1 MNTLTSVKNMIKNRR
16 EDNTVKNYD
25 IGRNESCPCGSGKKY
40 KKCCLNNT
48 PELSKDEYYQ
58 AVKETDDEKD
68 MIVLLQNAVKDYP
81 EEPAFLLPLIV
92 YNLQKGIY
100 RDAAKYLK
108 HGWQLMKTDLDE
120 AFIPPFVSI
129 LLDEDKIDK
138 AEDIVR
144 HLLEKKGESV
154 SLLISYAEV
163 YKYKDDYIRVSEIID
178 RAVKLE
184 PENIQLLIFRLE
196 TLMDLDDI
204 LSALSLWEKHYE
216 KLQSLNNMRVVSFLN
231 DFLEDKFNLK
241 ENANLTKKEALN
253 KAVAVFSGFGKIDNL
268 RLEKDKKKAGDILL
282 KLKNIIPDD
291 SPIVIDIL
299 ARMLAAELYVEFE
312 KYINEIENANKENP
326 NFYRMLYLYNYKQGK
341 INDAGNN
348 IRKAFELAAD
358 QESGHFHLWQIASD
372 YLKYLIDYENSNALF
387 EFLRKF
393 NNYIGENESFLVA
406 VLMLLEDGGKGEYQE
421 KFLIKLLKSQKI
433 EGVDSLN
440 TKDIYSSLLF
450 LKLSVLEREEIS
462 LGKAE
467 NKTITEIK
475 NIISKLEKDKM
486 DTPAKN
492 YARLRLLKYQ
502 DKLEEEEEERLINN
516 LKEAEV
522 KSYFDTIA
530 YYEAVLRFGDPGSIL
545 TDIPYGE
552 YLNDDYLN
560 FYRLVA
566 AFKLSYYEMG
576 ASLFYKQISAEIKNQ
591 QLGNYLARFL
601 RYFSSEE
608 LLKHLK
614 NIEADQKIIN
624 FLKQMTGKM

>member
-1 MNTLTSVKNMIKNRR
+1 MIKDRR

-40 KKCCLNNT
+40 KKCCLNND
-48 PELSKDEYYQ
+48 PELSKEEYFE
-58 AVKETDDEKD
+58 AVKKTADEKD
-68 MIVLLQNAVKDYP
+68 MIVLLQKAVKDYP
-81 EEPAFLLPLIV
+81 EEAAFLLPLIV

-120 AFIPPFVSI
+120 SFIPPFVSI
-129 LLDEDKIDK
+129 LLDEDKINK

-144 HLLEKKGESV
+144 QSLEKNGESIPC
-154 SLLISYAEV
+154 LISYAEV
-163 YKYKDDYIRVSEIID
+163 YKYKDDYIRVSEIIE

-204 LSALSLWEKHYE
+204 VSALSLWEKHYE

-241 ENANLTKKEALN
+241 ENDNLLKKEALN
-253 KAVAVFSGFGKIDNL
+253 KAVTVFSEFEKIDNL
-268 RLEKDKKKAGDILL
+268 RLEKDKKKAGDILS
-282 KLKNIIPDD
+282 KLKNIVPDD

-299 ARMLAAELYVEFE
+299 ARMIAAETYSEF
-312 KYINEIENANKENP
+312 KNYINEIENSNKQNP
-326 NFYRMLYLYNYKQGK
+326 HFYRMLYLYHYQQGK
-341 INDAGNN
+341 INEAGKN

-358 QESGHFHLWQIASD
+358 RESGHFHSWQIASD
-372 YLKYLIDYENSNALF
+372 YLKYLIDYENSNTLF
-387 EFLRKF
+387 EFVKEF
-393 NNYIGENESFLVA
+393 NNYIGENESLLA
-406 VLMLLEDGGKGEYQE
+406 AALMLLEDSGEGEYQE
-421 KFLIKLLKSQKI
+421 KFLIKLLKTKII
-433 EGVDSLN
+433 EGVNSLN
-440 TKDIYSSLLF
+440 KKDIYNSLLF
-450 LKLSVLEREEIS
+450 LKLAVLEGEEIS
-462 LGKAE
+462 LGRAE

-475 NIISKLEKDKM
+475 NIISKIEENKM
-486 DTPAKN
+486 ETPAKN
-492 YARLRLLKYQ
+492 YAKLRLLKYQ
-502 DKLEEEEEERLINN
+502 DKLEDAEEKKLIND
-516 LKEAEV
+516 LKEVEV
-522 KSYFDTIA
+522 ESHFDTIA
-530 YYEAVLRFGDPGSIL
+530 YYEAVLRFGDPGTIL

-552 YLNDDYLN
+552 YLDDDYLN

-576 ASLFYKQISAEIKNQ
+576 ASLFYKQVSMEIKNQ
-591 QLGNYLARFL
+591 QLGNYLARLL